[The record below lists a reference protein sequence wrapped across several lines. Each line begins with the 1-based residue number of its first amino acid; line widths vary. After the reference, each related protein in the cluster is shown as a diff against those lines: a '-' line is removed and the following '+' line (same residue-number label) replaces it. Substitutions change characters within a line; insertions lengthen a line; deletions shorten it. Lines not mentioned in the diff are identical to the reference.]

1 MTTFNNNP
9 NTHAHFSQTLGQ
21 SIAGIRK
28 NIVNP
33 IIFRFHHVCAQ
44 TKSVDPFLHACVEK
58 CDNYD
63 YKSDEHDMHEEI
75 ENLIALLSGNYANG
89 KNKKQFRKFSL
100 PLRRF
105 IKKYTKNKCY
115 VSHLQSR
122 IQMKMEDGTTGWT
135 EHLGIPV
142 IDVFITAQPC
152 EESRQSDADAEYIHW
167 LLGAGCRAYYR
178 HQAGATDTIVAGF
191 DKAPA
196 GKDASQFH

>member
-1 MTTFNNNP
+1 
-9 NTHAHFSQTLGQ
+9 
-21 SIAGIRK
+21 
-28 NIVNP
+28 
-33 IIFRFHHVCAQ
+33 
-44 TKSVDPFLHACVEK
+44 
-58 CDNYD
+58 
-63 YKSDEHDMHEEI
+63 
-75 ENLIALLSGNYANG
+75 
-89 KNKKQFRKFSL
+89 
-100 PLRRF
+100 
-105 IKKYTKNKCY
+105 
-115 VSHLQSR
+115 
-122 IQMKMEDGTTGWT
+122 MKMEDGTTGWT